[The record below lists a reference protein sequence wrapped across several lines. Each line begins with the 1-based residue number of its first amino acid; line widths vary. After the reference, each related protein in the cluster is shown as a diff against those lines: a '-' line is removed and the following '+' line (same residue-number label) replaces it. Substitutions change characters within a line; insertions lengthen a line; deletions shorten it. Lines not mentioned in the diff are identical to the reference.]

1 MNLKFVINFF
11 GPFAVSTGKA
21 GRSADSTVDDERPLP
36 ETSMKGL
43 MRASAKQLLIPS
55 QLVNEV
61 FGREGSPSP
70 WNWGP
75 VTFAVQPVRRM
86 RGRVSI
92 DSETNTAKKRAL
104 AFEEQHW
111 SGSASFDIQLFLPLA
126 ANERLLHEVILKASA
141 GAVHS
146 FGKNRR
152 RASGW
157 VAIEPLEPWTQQNR
171 ELFDSVFSLYAQ
183 PVGPNESPMN
193 TTSVGAQ

>member
-21 GRSADSTVDDERPLP
+21 GRSADSTVDDDRPLP

-43 MRASAKQLLIPS
+43 MRASAKQLLIPA

-75 VTFAVQPVRRM
+75 VTFAVQPVRQM

-111 SGSASFDIQLFLPLA
+111 SGSASFDIQLFLPLDPS
-126 ANERLLHEVILKASA
+126 ERQLHEVILKASA
-141 GAVHS
+141 GAVHNL
-146 FGKNRR
+146 GKNRR

-157 VAIEPLEPWTQQNR
+157 VAIEPLEPWTQQKR
-171 ELFDSVFSLYAQ
+171 DLFDSVFFLDAQ
-183 PVGPNESPMN
+183 PSISDESPMSN
-193 TTSVGAQ
+193 SAVSAQ